1 MGLLPLFTQAL
12 WNIVVEA
19 NLTPTPQDW
28 KGDSSRSLS
37 GIKQAPDEL
46 FQEFMDSL
54 LKAAS
59 RIFGDPQAG
68 VPFKAFI
75 CLFVCLFVV
84 VTLAFPLG
92 TWELLLG
99 QNSIIRALSGCC
111 AKQISNIRFKKA

>member
-19 NLTPTPQDW
+19 NLTPTPHDW
-28 KGDSSRSLS
+28 KGDSSRNLS

-54 LKAAS
+54 LKPAS

-68 VPFKAFI
+68 VPFKV
-75 CLFVCLFVV
+75 FVCLFACL
-84 VTLAFPLG
+84 LAC
-92 TWELLLG
+92 LLL
-99 QNSIIRALSGCC
+99 
-111 AKQISNIRFKKA
+111 